1 MSGWKA
7 MAALCVLFLLAAYDV
22 TSAGLMQ
29 PKSIVQV
36 LNEHA
41 DQLMSIPGVSG
52 VGIGDCRGSPCIKIF
67 VSKVTPS
74 ITRHIPERLD
84 GYGVAIEE
92 TGEFRAPR
100 PIE

>member
-1 MSGWKA
+1 
-7 MAALCVLFLLAAYDV
+7 MAVLCVLFLLVAYDV
-22 TSAGLMQ
+22 KSVELMQ

-41 DQLMSIPGVSG
+41 GQLMSIPGVSG

-67 VSKVTPS
+67 VIKATPS
-74 ITRHIPERLD
+74 ITRQIPERLD
-84 GYGVAIEE
+84 GYEVAIEE